1 MVRGTG
7 VNPIVSN
14 FEVTVE
20 KLVYGGDGLAR
31 LDGRVVLAPYV
42 LPGERIRA
50 EVEREKPGLVRARTL
65 EVLERAVGRLEPRCP
80 VFGRCGGCHY
90 QHAAYGQQV
99 AAKAAILAEELRRV
113 GKMEPPAEIGTI
125 ADEPWG
131 YRNRVQLHVEG
142 GKLGYRQARSHR
154 LCQVAACP
162 IASPKINESI
172 ETLNGML
179 RDRRWPRMV
188 RTLELFTD
196 ERQVQVNVLE
206 TDRPVAKRFFDW
218 CGERMAGL
226 VEGALDYEGRFR
238 VSRNLFFQVNRFLA
252 DRLVEAAVEGAEG
265 ETAFD
270 LYAGVGLFAPALA
283 RKFQH
288 VTAVESGSGAARDL
302 QYNAERTGLGN
313 IHVVQRTVEEFLQET
328 ERSADFVLLDPPR
341 AGLGKAV
348 VRRLGELGPQQV
360 AMVACDPATLARDL
374 GGMVAAGYAV
384 ERMTMIDL
392 FPQTYHVEAVVELKR
407 S

>member
-1 MVRGTG
+1 
-7 VNPIVSN
+7 
-14 FEVTVE
+14 VTVE

-65 EVLERAVGRLEPRCP
+65 EVMERAMGRVEPPCP

-90 QHAAYGQQV
+90 QHAEYQQQV
-99 AAKAAILAEELRRV
+99 AAKASILVEELRRV
-113 GKMEPPAEIGTI
+113 GKMQPLAEIGTI
-125 ADEPWG
+125 AGEPWG
-131 YRNRVQLHVEG
+131 YRNRVQLHVDG
-142 GKLGYRQARSHR
+142 GKLGYWEARSHR
-154 LCQVAACP
+154 LCEVAACP
-162 IASPKINESI
+162 IASPKINQSI
-172 ETLNGML
+172 ETLNEML
-179 RDRRWPRMV
+179 RDPRWPRMV

-196 ERQVQVNVLE
+196 ERQVQLNVLE
-206 TDRPVAKRFFDW
+206 TDLPVAKRFFDW
-218 CGERMAGL
+218 CGERIAGL

-238 VSRNLFFQVNRFLA
+238 VSRNSFFQVNRFLA
-252 DRLVEAAVEGAEG
+252 DRLVETVVEAAVG

-283 RKFQH
+283 RKFH
-288 VTAVESGSGAARDL
+288 RVTAVESGTGAARDL
-302 QYNAERTGLGN
+302 QYNAERAALDN
-313 IHVVQRTVEEFLQET
+313 IHVVQSTVEAFLQET

-341 AGLGKAV
+341 AGLGKVV
-348 VRRLGELGPQQV
+348 VRRLGELGPKRV
-360 AMVACDPATLARDL
+360 ALVACDPATLARDL